1 MKLSRNEKN
10 QIKMYAI
17 SLANAASVYEL
28 LSNKNPEMREKLF
41 QNYTKSKEI
50 LFDYIESL

>member
-1 MKLSRNEKN
+1 MKLSRNEKK

-17 SLANAASVYEL
+17 SLANAASDYEL